1 MATIQEAESLSYSRQ
16 GRRRRRHNTRI
27 NMITTPLEQFE
38 ILPLFT
44 LILGEKFAITNAT
57 FFLFVV
63 ARVILS
69 ILYLGRAYRA
79 TLLPNRWQALVEF
92 LYEFVLDRVQDT
104 IGAKGYKYFPW
115 IFVTF
120 IFILTCNRRGRI
132 PYTFTVTSHI
142 IITFGFGRATF
153 IGVNIVAFR
162 EHGLHFFSFFVPK
175 EAPAALRPFL
185 ILIEFISYV
194 FRVVSL
200 SVRLFANRRSG
211 HTLLKIL
218 AGFSWTRISL
228 GGIFYVLQLFPLA
241 VVFALTGLELGIA
254 FLQAYVW
261 TILVCIYLNDAIN
274 LH

>member
-1 MATIQEAESLSYSRQ
+1 MVA
-16 GRRRRRHNTRI
+16 
-27 NMITTPLEQFE
+27 TPLEQFE
-38 ILPLFT
+38 ILPLFS
-44 LILGEKFAITNAT
+44 LILGEKFAFTNAS
-57 FFLFVV
+57 FFLVV
-63 ARVILS
+63 AVATVLS
-69 ILYLGRAYRA
+69 ILYLGIGHHA
-79 TLLPNRWQALVEF
+79 TILPNRWQALLES
-92 LYEFVLDRVQDT
+92 LYEFVLDRVADT
-104 IGAKGYKYFPW
+104 IGEKGYRYFPW

-120 IFILTCNRRGRI
+120 LFLLTCNRRGRI
-132 PYTFTVTSHI
+132 PYTFTVTSHL

-153 IGVNIVAFR
+153 IGINIVAFR
-162 EHGLHFFSFFVPK
+162 EHGLHFFSFFLPK
-175 EAPAALRPFL
+175 EAPLALSPFL
-185 ILIEFISYV
+185 VRIEFISYV

-218 AGFSWTRISL
+218 AGFAWSRISI

-261 TILVCIYLNDAIN
+261 TILVCIYLNDAIH